1 MGRGGVQGMFT
12 PRNTTSIA
20 PSKGLSNE
28 PGQNSCFLNS
38 ALQVLW
44 HLDIFRRSFRQIM
57 THKCMGDSCIFCA
70 LKGIFNQFQCSSEK
84 VLPSDAL
91 RSALAKTFQDEQRFQ
106 LGIMDD
112 AAECF
117 ENLLMRI
124 HFHIADE
131 SKEDICT
138 AQHCISHQ
146 KFAMTLF
153 EQCVCTSCGATSD
166 PLPFIQM
173 VHYISTTSLCN
184 QAICMLERR
193 EKPTPDMFGELL
205 QNASTMG
212 DLRNCPSNCGEKIRI
227 RRVLMN
233 SPQIITI
240 GLVWDSD
247 HSDLAEDVIHSLG
260 TCLKLGDLFF
270 RVTDDRAK
278 QSELYLVGMI
288 CYYGKHYSTFFFQT
302 KIRKWMYFDDAHVKE
317 IGPKWKDV
325 VTKCI
330 KGHYQPLLLLYADPR
345 GTPVSMQ
352 DLPSQVD
359 LQQYSRTCYDSEDS
373 GREPS
378 ISSDTRTDSSTDSYP
393 YKHSHHESVV
403 SHFSSDSQ
411 GTVIYNVEN
420 DTASQSSRDT
430 GHLTDSECNQKHISK
445 KSSLTDRKRSS
456 SRSRRKGDEIQSSG
470 YHSEGETLK
479 EKQAPRTAPKPSS
492 STSRLREFKETVSN
506 IIHNRPAQTNQGS
519 PCGGNVVGQ
528 SKIRRPRNLPVHSHD
543 WEMESTSSESKSSS
557 SSKYRPTWRPKRE
570 SLNIDSIFSKDK
582 RNHCGY
588 TQLSPFS
595 EDAAKEFAED
605 ELKEPATQG
614 TRPNQLNI
622 RYKHWGRGRGTQHL
636 MDQHPRLIQRMES
649 GYESSERNSN
659 SPVSLDMPLSESSS
673 THRDSHMKRAGGLV
687 PAWRNIPKSHSSSIL
702 EVESASSTSGWTS
715 SQHSVGNGGE
725 MPVPSKSELDEL
737 QEEVARRAQEQE
749 LLRKREKEL
758 EAAMGFNPRPSRFM
772 DLDELQNQGRS
783 DGFER
788 SMQEADSIFEE
799 SLHQEQKG
807 DCAAAFALCNEAIS
821 KLRLAMHDASSSTH
835 NRALVDKKLQI
846 SIRKARSLQDRMQQQ
861 SSQQPPPPPTCHPPQ
876 GGTMTQSTSEQTG
889 PLQVLLSREVSLEP
903 NREVEFG
910 SSSFFNPPASCHEVH
925 SSLYPESSS
934 LPVPA
939 SSPPNRTFPNFWAA
953 SANFDG
959 QALSFP
965 YGRGLAERPAKTEND
980 AHHVMKLDGAP
991 AKGLKDHRSCS
1002 SKLEEVHDITAV
1014 LTPQHKI
1021 KFNTV
1026 NSGSLPT
1033 LVPCSHPAQA
1043 SSPNKSSL
1051 HSPCFSLSNSPV
1063 PTSIDQVGGYHSM
1076 ISAASSLSLQC
1087 PLAPL
1092 QTANKYPRTNSRET
1106 LLLPQDDFSN
1116 METCKS
1122 KTHSSKGHVRSLAE
1136 QFQRLHG
1143 VSQKEGAHEKGWTA
1157 AVCQDE
1163 KSTRLIQESFT
1174 NSSTSGYRQLIPQS
1188 QENRTQSSKKLHSSL
1203 DVRDGFASMEGF
1215 STQLITSK
1223 SPGSHSED
1231 QCRRGGQNVA
1241 DPALSQERHTHEGG
1255 VRQVD
1260 DGTATGMGAS
1270 MPVDRW
1276 VDNVTRYY
1284 SSQLDCK
1291 NTEWLSV
1298 AGRNPPLSDH
1308 RTVRDD
1314 LNGTPVQFH
1323 PQWNQDTEQEI
1334 SELESLYQASLAGR
1348 PVLGRLDNSRHPLS
1362 KPVSANITVRKLHT
1376 VAGMGLSK
1384 TPTAE
1389 IEHNLYGAIV
1399 SPVSKVAYAR
1409 GHSREPEEEMY
1420 SAEHFRRI
1428 ARSLSGTVITN
1439 REETLVSSHS
1449 FEASNVRK
1457 MPKETTHRSSSST
1470 SLPFPHDPSVLP
1482 FDPHHYPTQMQNL
1495 SHDVLMPSMVGKAR
1509 RPSGDQKNVQKLLV
1523 VPDRGETFQGED
1535 HPGMALSYRS
1545 LPCTQKCSSSQG
1557 QRPLVDQHMGGG
1569 ASRISG
1575 HWLQMNHTARQT
1587 ATLPDKRTLQSGY
1600 TAQPDKG
1607 LEESFL
1613 QQPSQRQMHE
1623 SYAINCRPR
1632 PSTDYSTFRVPQG
1645 LSWDPGASHGCPVPP
1660 SRTKAPGPRR
1670 VDMPPEEDWRQNSFT
1685 PQPGGQRT
1693 VPMHMVD
1700 GTFSSASEVHQRMMA
1715 RAAAAAATLQNSG
1728 W

>member
-1 MGRGGVQGMFT
+1 MSLKRTYFSVGRDGVQGMFT

-44 HLDIFRRSFRQIM
+44 HLDIFRRSFRQITM
-57 THKCMGDSCIFCA
+57 HKCMGDSCIFCA

-117 ENLLMRI
+117 ENILMRI

-345 GTPVSMQ
+345 GTPVSIQ

-373 GREPS
+373 G
-378 ISSDTRTDSSTDSYP
+378 
-393 YKHSHHESVV
+393 
-403 SHFSSDSQ
+403 
-411 GTVIYNVEN
+411 
-420 DTASQSSRDT
+420 
-430 GHLTDSECNQKHISK
+430 HLTDSECNQRHISK

-479 EKQAPRTAPKPSS
+479 EKQAPRTTPKPSS

-519 PCGGNVVGQ
+519 PCGGSVAGQ
-528 SKIRRPRNLPVHSHD
+528 SKIRRPRNLPVHSRD

-605 ELKEPATQG
+605 KLKEPATQG

-622 RYKHWGRGRGTQHL
+622 
-636 MDQHPRLIQRMES
+636 
-649 GYESSERNSN
+649 
-659 SPVSLDMPLSESSS
+659 
-673 THRDSHMKRAGGLV
+673 RDSHMKRAGGLV

-702 EVESASSTSGWTS
+702 EVESASLTGGWIS
-715 SQHSVGNGGE
+715 SQNSVGNGGE
-725 MPVPSKSELDEL
+725 IPVPSKSELDEL

-749 LLRKREKEL
+749 LHRKREKEL
-758 EAAMGFNPRPSRFM
+758 EAAMGFNPHPSRFM

-835 NRALVDKKLQI
+835 SRALVDKKLQI

-861 SSQQPPPPPTCHPPQ
+861 PSQQPPPPPTCHPPQ

-910 SSSFFNPPASCHEVH
+910 SSSFFRPPASCHEVH

-939 SSPPNRTFPNFWAA
+939 NSPPNRTFPNFRAA
-953 SANFDG
+953 SADFDD
-959 QALSFP
+959 QAPSFP
-965 YGRGLAERPAKTEND
+965 YGHGLAERPAKTEND
-980 AHHVMKLDGAP
+980 AYHSMELGGAP
-991 AKGLKDHRSCS
+991 IKGLKDHRDCS
-1002 SKLEEVHDITAV
+1002 SKLEELHDITAI
-1014 LTPQHKI
+1014 LTPQYKI

-1033 LVPCSHPAQA
+1033 LVPCPQPMQA
-1043 SSPNKSSL
+1043 SSPKKSSP
-1051 HSPCFSLSNSPV
+1051 HSPCFNLSSSPV

-1076 ISAASSLSLQC
+1076 MSAASSLSLQC

-1092 QTANKYPRTNSRET
+1092 QTANRYPRTNSRET
-1106 LLLPQDDFSN
+1106 LLLPRDDFSN
-1116 METCKS
+1116 VETCKS
-1122 KTHSSKGHVRSLAE
+1122 KTHSTKGHVRSLAE

-1143 VSQKEGAHEKGWTA
+1143 ISQKEGAHEKGWTA

-1163 KSTRLIQESFT
+1163 KSPRLIQESFT
-1174 NSSTSGYRQLIPQS
+1174 NSSTSGYRQLVPQS
-1188 QENRTQSSKKLHSSL
+1188 QENRTRSSEKLHSSL
-1203 DVRDGFASMEGF
+1203 NVRDGFVSMEGF
-1215 STQLITSK
+1215 SAQLITSK

-1260 DGTATGMGAS
+1260 DGTATAMGAS
-1270 MPVDRW
+1270 MPVDCW

-1291 NTEWLSV
+1291 NTEWLPMP
-1298 AGRNPPLSDH
+1298 GRNPPLSDH

-1323 PQWNQDTEQEI
+1323 PQWNQDTEQDI
-1334 SELESLYQASLAGR
+1334 SELESLYQASLADS
-1348 PVLGRLDNSRHPLS
+1348 PVLGRLDNSRHPSS

-1399 SPVSKVAYAR
+1399 SPVSKIAYAR

-1420 SAEHFRRI
+1420 SAENFRRI

-1439 REETLVSSHS
+1439 REETLVSSRS
-1449 FEASNVRK
+1449 FEAPNVRK

-1470 SLPFPHDPSVLP
+1470 SLPFPHDPSALP

-1509 RPSGDQKNVQKLLV
+1509 RPSGDQKNIQKLLV
-1523 VPDRGETFQGED
+1523 VPDRGETFQDED

-1557 QRPLVDQHMGGG
+1557 QRPLIDQHMESG

-1575 HWLQMNHTARQT
+1575 HWLQMSHTARQT
-1587 ATLPDKRTLQSGY
+1587 ATLPDKRTLQLGY

-1607 LEESFL
+1607 LQESFL
-1613 QQPSQRQMHE
+1613 QQASQHQMHE
-1623 SYAINCRPR
+1623 SYAINCRPH

-1645 LSWDPGASHGCPVPP
+1645 LSWDPGASQGCPVPP

-1685 PQPGGQRT
+1685 LQPGGRRT
-1693 VPMHMVD
+1693 LPVHMVD

-1715 RAAAAAATLQNSG
+1715 RAAAAPATLQNSS

>member
-1 MGRGGVQGMFT
+1 MSLKRTYFSVGRGGVQGMFT

-44 HLDIFRRSFRQIM
+44 HLDIFRRSFRQIT

-373 GREPS
+373 G
-378 ISSDTRTDSSTDSYP
+378 
-393 YKHSHHESVV
+393 
-403 SHFSSDSQ
+403 
-411 GTVIYNVEN
+411 
-420 DTASQSSRDT
+420 
-430 GHLTDSECNQKHISK
+430 HLTDSECNQRHISK

-506 IIHNRPAQTNQGS
+506 IIHNRPAQTNQGP

-528 SKIRRPRNLPVHSHD
+528 SKIRRPRNLPVHSRD

-570 SLNIDSIFSKDK
+570 SLNIDSIFNKDK

-622 RYKHWGRGRGTQHL
+622 KYKPWGRGRGTQHL
-636 MDQHPRLIQRMES
+636 MDQPPRLIQRMES

-673 THRDSHMKRAGGLV
+673 THRDSRMKRAGGLV

-772 DLDELQNQGRS
+772 DLDELQNQ
-783 DGFER
+783 
-788 SMQEADSIFEE
+788 A
-799 SLHQEQKG
+799 
-807 DCAAAFALCNEAIS
+807 

-835 NRALVDKKLQI
+835 SRALVDKKLQI

-861 SSQQPPPPPTCHPPQ
+861 PSQQPPPPPTCHPPQ

-889 PLQVLLSREVSLEP
+889 PLQVLLSREISLEP

-910 SSSFFNPPASCHEVH
+910 SSSFFHPPASCHEVH

-934 LPVPA
+934 LAVPA
-939 SSPPNRTFPNFWAA
+939 SSPPNRTFPNFQVT
-953 SANFDG
+953 SADFDG
-959 QALSFP
+959 QAPSFP
-965 YGRGLAERPAKTEND
+965 YGHGLAERPAKTEND
-980 AHHVMKLDGAP
+980 AHHVMELDGAP
-991 AKGLKDHRSCS
+991 AKGLKDHRDCS

-1033 LVPCSHPAQA
+1033 LVPCPHPAQA
-1043 SSPNKSSL
+1043 SSPNKSGL

-1076 ISAASSLSLQC
+1076 ISAASFLSLQC

-1092 QTANKYPRTNSRET
+1092 QTANRYPRTNSRET

-1116 METCKS
+1116 VETCKS

-1143 VSQKEGAHEKGWTA
+1143 VSKKEGAHEKGWTA

-1163 KSTRLIQESFT
+1163 KSPRLIQESFT
-1174 NSSTSGYRQLIPQS
+1174 NSSTSGYRQLIPQN
-1188 QENRTQSSKKLHSSL
+1188 QENRTQSSEKLHSSL

-1231 QCRRGGQNVA
+1231 QYRRGEQNVA
-1241 DPALSQERHTHEGG
+1241 GPALSQERHTHERG

-1260 DGTATGMGAS
+1260 DGPATGMGAS

-1284 SSQLDCK
+1284 SSQLDYK
-1291 NTEWLSV
+1291 NTEWLPV
-1298 AGRNPPLSDH
+1298 PGRNPPLSDH

-1323 PQWNQDTEQEI
+1323 PRWNQDTEQEI

-1348 PVLGRLDNSRHPLS
+1348 PVLGRLDNSRHPSS
-1362 KPVSANITVRKLHT
+1362 KPVSENITVRKLHT

-1384 TPTAE
+1384 MPTAE

-1409 GHSREPEEEMY
+1409 SHSREPEEEMY
-1420 SAEHFRRI
+1420 SAENFRRI

-1449 FEASNVRK
+1449 FEASNMRK

-1482 FDPHHYPTQMQNL
+1482 FDPHHYPTQRQNL

-1509 RPSGDQKNVQKLLV
+1509 RSSGDQKNVQKLLV
-1523 VPDRGETFQGED
+1523 VPDRGETFRGED
-1535 HPGMALSYRS
+1535 HPGMALSYRN
-1545 LPCTQKCSSSQG
+1545 LPCAQKCSSSQG
-1557 QRPLVDQHMGGG
+1557 QGPLVDQHMGGG
-1569 ASRISG
+1569 TSRISG
-1575 HWLQMNHTARQT
+1575 QWLQMNHTARQT
-1587 ATLPDKRTLQSGY
+1587 ATLPDKRTLQLGY

-1613 QQPSQRQMHE
+1613 QQSSRHQMHE

-1632 PSTDYSTFRVPQG
+1632 PSTDYSTFRVLQG

-1660 SRTKAPGPRR
+1660 PCTKAPGPRR

-1685 PQPGGQRT
+1685 PQPGGRRT
-1693 VPMHMVD
+1693 LPVHVVD

-1715 RAAAAAATLQNSG
+1715 RAAAAAAATLQNSG

>member
-1 MGRGGVQGMFT
+1 MSWKRTYFSVGRGGVQGMFT

-44 HLDIFRRSFRQIM
+44 HLDIFRRSFRQIT
-57 THKCMGDSCIFCA
+57 THKCMGESCIFCA

-117 ENLLMRI
+117 ENLLMRL

-345 GTPVSMQ
+345 GTPVSVQ
-352 DLPSQVD
+352 DLPPPVE

-378 ISSDTRTDSSTDSYP
+378 ISSDTRTDSSTDSCP
-393 YKHSHHESVV
+393 YRHSHHESVV

-430 GHLTDSECNQKHISK
+430 GHLTDSECNQRHISK
-445 KSSLTDRKRSS
+445 KGSLTDRKRSS
-456 SRSRRKGDEIQSSG
+456 SRARRKGDEMQSSG

-492 STSRLREFKETVSN
+492 STNRLREFKETVSN
-506 IIHNRPAQTNQGS
+506 MIHNRPAQANQGS
-519 PCGGNVVGQ
+519 PCGESVAGQ
-528 SKIRRPRNLPVHSHD
+528 SEVRRPKNLPVRSHD

-582 RNHCGY
+582 RSHCGY

-595 EDAAKEFAED
+595 EDAAKEFIED

-622 RYKHWGRGRGTQHL
+622 RYKPWGRGWGTQHL

-673 THRDSHMKRAGGLV
+673 THRDSHMKRSSGLV

-702 EVESASSTSGWTS
+702 EVESASSTGWTS
-715 SQHSVGNGGE
+715 SQHSLGNGGE
-725 MPVPSKSELDEL
+725 APAPSKSELDEL

-749 LLRKREKEL
+749 LRRKREKEL

-788 SMQEADSIFEE
+788 SMQEADSVFEE

-807 DCAAAFALCNEAIS
+807 DCAAALALCNEAIS

-835 NRALVDKKLQI
+835 SRALVDKKLQI
-846 SIRKARSLQDRMQQQ
+846 CIRKARSLQDHMQQQ
-861 SSQQPPPPPTCHPPQ
+861 PSQPPPPPPTCRPRQ
-876 GGTMTQSTSEQTG
+876 GGTMTQSTSEQTR
-889 PLQVLLSREVSLEP
+889 PLQVLLSREVPLEP

-910 SSSFFNPPASCHEVH
+910 SSSFFCPPASCHE
-925 SSLYPESSS
+925 
-934 LPVPA
+934 
-939 SSPPNRTFPNFWAA
+939 AA
-953 SANFDG
+953 SADFSD
-959 QALSFP
+959 QAPSFP
-965 YGRGLAERPAKTEND
+965 YGHGLVERPTRTEND
-980 AHHVMKLDGAP
+980 AHHVMDLDGAP
-991 AKGLKDHRSCS
+991 SKGLEDHRDCS
-1002 SKLEEVHDITAV
+1002 SKLQDVHDITAT
-1014 LTPQHKI
+1014 LTPQHKTNV
-1021 KFNTV
+1021 NTV
-1026 NSGSLPT
+1026 NSGSLHT
-1033 LVPCSHPAQA
+1033 LVPCPPSMQT
-1043 SSPNKSSL
+1043 SSPSESSP
-1051 HSPCFSLSNSPV
+1051 HSPCYGLSSSEV
-1063 PTSIDQVGGYHSM
+1063 PARIDQIGDSHSM

-1087 PLAPL
+1087 PQATF
-1092 QTANKYPRTNSRET
+1092 QTANRHPQANSRET
-1106 LLLPQDDFSN
+1106 LGLPQDDFSN
-1116 METCKS
+1116 VETCKS
-1122 KTHSSKGHVRSLAE
+1122 KTHAMKGHVRSLAE

-1143 VSQKEGAHEKGWTA
+1143 MSQKEGAHERGWAA

-1163 KSTRLIQESFT
+1163 KSPGQIQESFP
-1174 NSSTSGYRQLIPQS
+1174 NSSASSHRQLIPQS
-1188 QENRTQSSKKLHSSL
+1188 QENKAWSSEKLHSSFN
-1203 DVRDGFASMEGF
+1203 VRDGFVSLERF
-1215 STQLITSK
+1215 STELVTSK
-1223 SPGSHSED
+1223 SPGSHCGD
-1231 QCRRGGQNVA
+1231 LCRRGGQNVD
-1241 DPALSQERHTHEGG
+1241 DPALSQERHTHDGG

-1260 DGTATGMGAS
+1260 YGAATGMDAS
-1270 MPVDRW
+1270 LPVDRW

-1284 SSQLDCK
+1284 SSQLGCK
-1291 NTEWLSV
+1291 NTKWLPV
-1298 AGRNPPLSDH
+1298 PGRNPLLSDH
-1308 RTVRDD
+1308 GTIRDD
-1314 LNGTPVQFH
+1314 LHRNPVQFH
-1323 PQWNQDTEQEI
+1323 PHWSQDIEQEI
-1334 SELESLYQASLAGR
+1334 SELESLYQASLTGR
-1348 PVLGRLDNSRHPLS
+1348 PVLGGLDNSRLPLS
-1362 KPVSANITVRKLHT
+1362 KPASANITARKLHP
-1376 VAGMGLSK
+1376 VAGIGRLK

-1389 IEHNLYGAIV
+1389 IEHSLCGPIV

-1420 SAEHFRRI
+1420 SAENFRRI

-1470 SLPFPHDPSVLP
+1470 SLPFPHDPSMLP
-1482 FDPHHYPTQMQNL
+1482 SDPHHYPTQMQNPY
-1495 SHDVLMPSMVGKAR
+1495 HDALMPSMVGKAR
-1509 RPSGDQKNVQKLLV
+1509 RPSGDQKNIQKLLV
-1523 VPDRGETFQGED
+1523 VPDGGETFRGED
-1535 HPGMALSYRS
+1535 HQGVALNYRS
-1545 LPCTQKCSSSQG
+1545 IPCTQKCTSSQG
-1557 QRPLVDQHMGGG
+1557 QRPLVDHHMGDD
-1569 ASRISG
+1569 ASRVSG
-1575 HWLQMNHTARQT
+1575 QWLQMSHTARQT
-1587 ATLPDKRTLQSGY
+1587 ATLPDEQTLQVGY

-1607 LEESFL
+1607 LQESFL
-1613 QQPSQRQMHE
+1613 QQPTRHQKMHD
-1623 SYAINCRPR
+1623 SYAVSCRPP
-1632 PSTDYSTFRVPQG
+1632 PSTDYSTFRVPQR
-1645 LSWDPGASHGCPVPP
+1645 LSRNRGISLVCPVPP
-1660 SRTKAPGPRR
+1660 PHTKPPGPKR

-1685 PQPGGQRT
+1685 LQPGRLRT
-1693 VPMHMVD
+1693 LQVHMMD
-1700 GTFSSASEVHQRMMA
+1700 GTFSSASDVHRRMMA
-1715 RAAAAAATLQNSG
+1715 
-1728 W
+1728 

>member
-1 MGRGGVQGMFT
+1 MSLKRTYFSVGRGGVQGMFT

-44 HLDIFRRSFRQIM
+44 HLDIFRRSFRQIT

-373 GREPS
+373 G
-378 ISSDTRTDSSTDSYP
+378 
-393 YKHSHHESVV
+393 
-403 SHFSSDSQ
+403 
-411 GTVIYNVEN
+411 
-420 DTASQSSRDT
+420 
-430 GHLTDSECNQKHISK
+430 HLTDSECNQRHISK

-506 IIHNRPAQTNQGS
+506 IIHNRPAQTNQGP

-528 SKIRRPRNLPVHSHD
+528 SKIRRPRNLPVHSRD

-570 SLNIDSIFSKDK
+570 SLNIDSIFNKDK

-622 RYKHWGRGRGTQHL
+622 KYKPWGRGRGTQHL
-636 MDQHPRLIQRMES
+636 MDQPPRLIQRMES

-673 THRDSHMKRAGGLV
+673 THRDSRMKRAGGLV

-772 DLDELQNQGRS
+772 DLDELQNQ
-783 DGFER
+783 
-788 SMQEADSIFEE
+788 A
-799 SLHQEQKG
+799 
-807 DCAAAFALCNEAIS
+807 

-835 NRALVDKKLQI
+835 SRALVDKKLQI

-861 SSQQPPPPPTCHPPQ
+861 PSQQPPPPPTCHPPQ

-889 PLQVLLSREVSLEP
+889 PLQVLLSREISLEP

-910 SSSFFNPPASCHEVH
+910 SSSFFHPPASCHEVH

-934 LPVPA
+934 LAVPA
-939 SSPPNRTFPNFWAA
+939 SSPPNRTFPNFQAT
-953 SANFDG
+953 SADFDG
-959 QALSFP
+959 QAPSFP

-980 AHHVMKLDGAP
+980 AHHVMELDGAP
-991 AKGLKDHRSCS
+991 AKGLKDHRDCS

-1033 LVPCSHPAQA
+1033 LVPCPHPAQA
-1043 SSPNKSSL
+1043 SSPNKSGL

-1076 ISAASSLSLQC
+1076 ISAASFLSLQC

-1092 QTANKYPRTNSRET
+1092 QTANRYPRTNSRET

-1116 METCKS
+1116 VETCKS

-1143 VSQKEGAHEKGWTA
+1143 VSKKEGAHEKGWTA

-1163 KSTRLIQESFT
+1163 KSPRLIQESFT
-1174 NSSTSGYRQLIPQS
+1174 NSSTSGYRQLIPQN
-1188 QENRTQSSKKLHSSL
+1188 QENRTQSSEKLHSSL

-1231 QCRRGGQNVA
+1231 QYRRGEQNVA
-1241 DPALSQERHTHEGG
+1241 GPALSQERHTHERG

-1260 DGTATGMGAS
+1260 DGPATGMGAS

-1284 SSQLDCK
+1284 SSQLDYK
-1291 NTEWLSV
+1291 NTEWLPV
-1298 AGRNPPLSDH
+1298 PGRNPPLSDH

-1323 PQWNQDTEQEI
+1323 PRWNQDTEQEI

-1348 PVLGRLDNSRHPLS
+1348 PVLGRLDNSRHPSS
-1362 KPVSANITVRKLHT
+1362 KPVSENITVRKLHT

-1384 TPTAE
+1384 MPTAE

-1409 GHSREPEEEMY
+1409 SHSREPEEEMY
-1420 SAEHFRRI
+1420 SAENFRRI

-1482 FDPHHYPTQMQNL
+1482 FDPRHYPTQRQNL

-1509 RPSGDQKNVQKLLV
+1509 RSSGDQKNVQKLLV
-1523 VPDRGETFQGED
+1523 VPDRGETFRGED
-1535 HPGMALSYRS
+1535 HPGMALSYRN
-1545 LPCTQKCSSSQG
+1545 LPCAQKCSSSQG
-1557 QRPLVDQHMGGG
+1557 QGPLVDQHMGGG
-1569 ASRISG
+1569 TSRISG
-1575 HWLQMNHTARQT
+1575 QWLQMNHTARQT
-1587 ATLPDKRTLQSGY
+1587 ATLPDKRTLQLGY

-1613 QQPSQRQMHE
+1613 QQSSRHQMHE

-1632 PSTDYSTFRVPQG
+1632 PSTDYSTFRVLQG

-1660 SRTKAPGPRR
+1660 PCTKAPGPRR

-1685 PQPGGQRT
+1685 PQPGGRRT
-1693 VPMHMVD
+1693 LPVHVVD

-1715 RAAAAAATLQNSG
+1715 RAAAAAAATLQNSG